1 MIAPSEG
8 RVNPAKMGTNSSIE
22 VKPADASSMIV
33 SSVPITSIVD
43 LDTTSRNK
51 TIEVKVYRIW
61 VSTSVTNSTPIIMF
75 AAFLIDKRKCTV
87 ARFAGS
93 LSAEGTVKY
102 ANGTWPALYPDLGV
116 PFTRGN
122 QPVYNAGTNILTLVL

>member
-51 TIEVKVYRIW
+51 TIEVKV
-61 VSTSVTNSTPIIMF
+61 
-75 AAFLIDKRKCTV
+75 KCTV

-116 PFTRGN
+116 PFTKGN
-122 QPVYNAGTNILTLVL
+122 RPVYNDGTGIQTLVL